1 MGGMWKVHRKQFVVS
16 DNTETR
22 QQQTKWVGMGFRQ
35 TKICIWCINS
45 EAQVILVA
53 GDVQISSQCD

>member
-22 QQQTKWVGMGFRQ
+22 QQQTKRIGMEFRQ
-35 TKICIWCINS
+35 AKVGLWWI
-45 EAQVILVA
+45 
-53 GDVQISSQCD
+53 